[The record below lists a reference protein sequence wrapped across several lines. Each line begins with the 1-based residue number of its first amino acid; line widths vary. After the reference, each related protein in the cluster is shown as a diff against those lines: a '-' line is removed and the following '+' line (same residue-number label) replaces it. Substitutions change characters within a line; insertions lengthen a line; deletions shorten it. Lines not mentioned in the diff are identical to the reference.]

1 MCTLCSNATNP
12 KGFGRHWNDHSL
24 LVFLPSFLPCSLF
37 QLSEAPGEKWKM
49 GYSIDLRVNQIRQ
62 IIESND
68 PNTLQYLLPAIKLV
82 KSEYAENTQ
91 LEVSESIIT
100 LSLDVIKYLIEISG
114 NSLYESRLVTECSI
128 VISQFICCIYD
139 RTDCF
144 AF

>member
-1 MCTLCSNATNP
+1 
-12 KGFGRHWNDHSL
+12 
-24 LVFLPSFLPCSLF
+24 
-37 QLSEAPGEKWKM
+37 M

-91 LEVSESIIT
+91 LEVSELIIT
-100 LSLDVIKYLIEISG
+100 LSLDVIKYLIQISG
-114 NSLYESRLVTECSI
+114 NSLYENRLVTECSI

-144 AF
+144 VF